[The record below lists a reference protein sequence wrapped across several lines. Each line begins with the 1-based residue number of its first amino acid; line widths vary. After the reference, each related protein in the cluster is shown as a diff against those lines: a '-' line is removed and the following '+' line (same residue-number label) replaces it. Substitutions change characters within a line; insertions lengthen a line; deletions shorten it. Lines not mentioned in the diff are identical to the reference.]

1 MDDREKDVRARGE
14 DQAGTFENKC
24 LSRREFLKVAGIA
37 GAAVGMGAGLGGLAA
52 ACGGETATTTTTAAA
67 LSTTTTAAATTT
79 TAAPTTTSA
88 GPAAGREIKLGFVAP
103 LTGALASFGTAD
115 RYSVERWKEFVGD
128 GLVCGDGKKHP
139 IKFTIQDSQSDTNR
153 AAQVAG
159 DLILNEKIDIM
170 MVASTPETVNPVADQ
185 CEANAIPCFSNDAP
199 WQAFFFGRG
208 GDPAVGFKW
217 TYHHF
222 WGVED
227 LINVYT
233 GVWKRLAT
241 NKIVG
246 AMWPNDSDGAA
257 FSDPKT
263 GFPSVIPGLG
273 YTIIDP
279 GRYQNGTEDFTAQI
293 SQFKK
298 AGCEIVTGVPIPPD
312 FTNFWKQCMQ
322 QGFKPKI
329 ATIAKAVDLPQGVE
343 ALGDA
348 GNNFTIETQW
358 TPRMQF
364 KSSLTGE
371 TCQQIADEFEKRNN
385 QQWAQYLLHYAVFE
399 VVADSLKRCAN
410 VDDKEAI
417 IGAISTAKLDT
428 LAGPIDFTTEPKM
441 GTPHPVKNVCRSP
454 LVGGQWVAGS
464 KYKYE
469 LVVVDNTNNS
479 TIKVEA
485 EPKFIA

>member
-1 MDDREKDVRARGE
+1 MDDRDRDSDVRDVDEAGIARRSV
-14 DQAGTFENKC
+14 
-24 LSRREFLKVAGIA
+24 SRREFLKLAGVA
-37 GAAVGMGAGLGGLAA
+37 GAAVGLGAGLGGLAA
-52 ACGGETATTTTTAAA
+52 GCGEETTTTTAAA
-67 LSTTTTAAATTT
+67 ETTTTTAAAET
-79 TAAPTTTSA
+79 TTTSA
-88 GPAAGREIKLGFVAP
+88 GPSVGREISIGFVAP

-115 RYSVERWKEFVGD
+115 RYCMERWQEIVTD
-128 GLVCGDGKKHP
+128 GWMCGDGMNHP

-159 DLILNEKIDIM
+159 DLILNAKIDIM

-185 CEANAIPCFSNDAP
+185 CEANGIPCFSNDAP

-227 LINVYT
+227 LINVYL
-233 GVWKRLAT
+233 GVWNRLET

-246 AMWPNDSDGAA
+246 TLWPNDSDGAA
-257 FSDPKT
+257 FSDPTT
-263 GFPSVIPGLG
+263 GFPSVLPGLG
-273 YTIIDP
+273 YTIVDP
-279 GRYQNGTEDFTAQI
+279 GRYQNGTEDFTAMI

-298 AGCEIVTGVPIPPD
+298 EGCEIVTGVPIPPD
-312 FTNFWKQCMQ
+312 FTNFWKQALQ

-343 ALGDA
+343 ALGEA

-358 TPRMQF
+358 TPRMKF
-364 KSSLTGE
+364 TSSLTGE

-399 VVADSLKRCAN
+399 VVADSLKRCAD

-417 IGAISTAKLDT
+417 VDAISKTKLDT
-428 LAGPIDFTTEPKM
+428 LAGPVDFTTTPEM

-454 LVGGQWVAGS
+454 LVGGQWVAGT
-464 KYKYE
+464 KYPYE
-469 LVVVDNTNNS
+469 LVVVDNTNNPG
-479 TIKVEA
+479 IEVEA
-485 EPKFIA
+485 EPKFIQ